1 MLLFSVIKREVMAI
15 VTDRLYLSVVLALPI
30 AMLLFFTIMFYD
42 GTIDNLPVVL
52 VDRDNSPMSREL
64 ANMVQS
70 TPGVEIVAEVQSID
84 EAEGLMLDGKV
95 VAIIYID
102 KGFEESIYAGVTTE
116 VELYISGV
124 NMSASGVVERDLQTV
139 VETLSSGVALSKL
152 QSMGLGYREAMA
164 DVMPINLHTNIV
176 GNPYLNYGY
185 YLAPIFMFMGL
196 VIFIVVGTT
205 YALGRE
211 LRYAT
216 AKEWLCVAEGSLLRG
231 VVGKFLPLTTIYI
244 LYTQLVYFILF
255 VVMGMECKGSYV
267 MLCLGGALLVLAYQ
281 AVSLFIVTITANLRL
296 ALSLGGGYA
305 VMAFTFSGITF
316 PVMAMYGVAQLLSK
330 IFPLSYFSNV
340 LISQAVVGAPEVY
353 NAKDFVLLWLFVLL
367 PLLLW
372 RRLGKL
378 VRCERYWG
386 QE

>member
-1 MLLFSVIKREVMAI
+1 MAI

-52 VDRDNSPMSREL
+52 VDRDNSPMSQEL

-211 LRYAT
+211 LR
-216 AKEWLCVAEGSLLRG
+216 LS
-231 VVGKFLPLTTIYI
+231 
-244 LYTQLVYFILF
+244 
-255 VVMGMECKGSYV
+255 
-267 MLCLGGALLVLAYQ
+267 
-281 AVSLFIVTITANLRL
+281 RL
-296 ALSLGGGYA
+296 ALMLSLYS
-305 VMAFTFSGITF
+305 V
-316 PVMAMYGVAQLLSK
+316 
-330 IFPLSYFSNV
+330 
-340 LISQAVVGAPEVY
+340 
-353 NAKDFVLLWLFVLL
+353 
-367 PLLLW
+367 
-372 RRLGKL
+372 
-378 VRCERYWG
+378 
-386 QE
+386 

>member
-1 MLLFSVIKREVMAI
+1 MAI

-52 VDRDNSPMSREL
+52 VDRDNSPMSQEL

-205 YALGRE
+205 YAMGRE

>member
-1 MLLFSVIKREVMAI
+1 MLLFSVIKREIMAI

-52 VDRDNSPMSREL
+52 VDRDNSPMSQEL

-124 NMSASGVVERDLQTV
+124 NMSASGVVERNLQTV

-216 AKEWLCVAEGSLLRG
+216 AKEWLCVAEGALLRG

-255 VVMGMECKGSYV
+255 VVMGMECKGDYV

>member
-1 MLLFSVIKREVMAI
+1 MAI

>member
-1 MLLFSVIKREVMAI
+1 MAI

-52 VDRDNSPMSREL
+52 VDRDNSPMSQEL
-64 ANMVQS
+64 AYMVQS

-216 AKEWLCVAEGSLLRG
+216 AKEWLCVADGSLLRG